1 MKPKIKTLKIAE
13 QLIGQTLPPTYG
25 GASGRG
31 LELLMI
37 SLGIPL
43 QNGSGA
49 DWKLF
54 GLEVK
59 SRNLEATSPQTIGT
73 ILPENMMVTDWTNSS
88 VAEKFQQQ
96 FRVHTRN
103 NIIVSARVY
112 DFSPKF
118 IQDKLSKAWDILK
131 DCVELE
137 LVAQANDPTHELPLY
152 IPGTRYGYLERQE
165 NIRSYHFRMSSV
177 AMEELEGM
185 ALSTLSSLF
194 EETTV

>member
-1 MKPKIKTLKIAE
+1 MKPKIKTLKITE
-13 QLIGQTLPPTYG
+13 QLIGKTLPPTYG

-59 SRNLEATSPQTIGT
+59 SRDLKATSPQTIGS
-73 ILPENMMVTDWTNSS
+73 ILPENMIQSDWPNSS

-96 FRVHTRN
+96 FRVHTRD
-103 NIIVSARVY
+103 NIIVEARVY

-118 IQDKLSKAWDILK
+118 IQEKLSKAWDILK

-137 LVAQANDPTHELPLY
+137 LIAQANDPTHELPLY
-152 IPGTRYGYLERQE
+152 IPGTRYGYLERKE
-165 NIRSYHFRMSSV
+165 NIRSYHFRVSSE
-177 AMEELEGM
+177 AMKELEGM
-185 ALSTLSSLF
+185 ALSTINILF
-194 EETTV
+194 ELS

>member
-1 MKPKIKTLKIAE
+1 MKPKIKTLKITE
-13 QLIGQTLPPTYG
+13 QLIGKTLPPTYG

-59 SRNLEATSPQTIGT
+59 SRDLKATSPQTIGS
-73 ILPENMMVTDWTNSS
+73 ILPENMILSDWPNSP

-96 FRVHTRN
+96 FRVHTRD
-103 NIIVSARVY
+103 NIIVEARVY

-118 IQDKLSKAWDILK
+118 IQEKLSNAWDILK

-137 LVAQANDPTHELPLY
+137 LIAQANDPTHELPLY
-152 IPGTRYGYLERQE
+152 IPGTRYGYLERKE
-165 NIRSYHFRMSSV
+165 NIRSYHFRVSSE
-177 AMEELEGM
+177 AMKELEGM
-185 ALSTLSSLF
+185 ALSTINILF
-194 EETTV
+194 ELS

>member
-1 MKPKIKTLKIAE
+1 MKPKIKTLKITE
-13 QLIGQTLPPTYG
+13 QLIGKTLPPTYG

-59 SRNLEATSPQTIGT
+59 SRDLKATSPQTIGS
-73 ILPENMMVTDWTNSS
+73 ILPENMILSDWPNSS

-96 FRVHTRN
+96 FRVHTRD
-103 NIIVSARVY
+103 NIIVEARVY

-118 IQDKLSKAWDILK
+118 IQEKLSKAWDILK

-137 LVAQANDPTHELPLY
+137 LIAQANDPTHELPLY
-152 IPGTRYGYLERQE
+152 IPGTRYGYLERKE
-165 NIRSYHFRMSSV
+165 NIRSYHFRVSSE
-177 AMEELEGM
+177 AMKELEGM
-185 ALSTLSSLF
+185 ALSTINILF
-194 EETTV
+194 ELS

>member
-1 MKPKIKTLKIAE
+1 MKPKIKRLKITE
-13 QLIGQTLPPTYG
+13 QLIGKTLPPTYG

-31 LELLMI
+31 LETLMI

-43 QNGSGA
+43 QNGAGA

-59 SRNLEATSPQTIGT
+59 SRDLEATSPQTIGT
-73 ILPENMMVTDWTNSS
+73 ILPENMILNDWKNSP

-96 FRVHTRN
+96 FRVHTRDN
-103 NIIVSARVY
+103 VIVSARVY
-112 DFSPKF
+112 DFSPGF
-118 IQDKLSKAWDILK
+118 IQEKVSKAWDILR

-137 LVAQANDPTHELPLY
+137 LRAQVNDPAHELPLY
-152 IPGTRYGYLERQE
+152 IPGTRYGYLERKE
-165 NIRSYHFRMSSV
+165 NIRSYHFRMSSA

-185 ALSTLSSLF
+185 ALSTLNSLF
-194 EETTV
+194 TF